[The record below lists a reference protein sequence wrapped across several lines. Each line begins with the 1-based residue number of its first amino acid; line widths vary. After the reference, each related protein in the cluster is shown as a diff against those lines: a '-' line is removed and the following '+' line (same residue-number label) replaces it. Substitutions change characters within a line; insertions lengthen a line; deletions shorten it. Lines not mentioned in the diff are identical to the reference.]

1 MNWLMYVNWLAGPL
15 LQITLLIFMVLRK
28 SNKQFPRFFS
38 YILFQTLK
46 SACLFVVYRYFP
58 EESYFDAYWTGN
70 AVSVIFTVVVM
81 DEILRSLFKEYGGIQ
96 ILGTTIFRWSCG
108 LLFLFALLGALS
120 SSEAGGDRLVAAV
133 FSFDRS
139 MRLMQVGLFL
149 ILMLL
154 CRFLRNYSRQ
164 QVFGIAL
171 GFGVFA
177 SVELILVSIV
187 MWYGNGQ
194 AAMISLVKST
204 AYNAVTLL
212 WIGYLK
218 QQPQLVPKLEAVPN
232 ANPFGMALAASAD
245 VPDPD
250 AGFMLRVEQAVD
262 RLGSQ
267 RLAETSCKG
276 IPDRQPQTQSGRGQ
290 LNLIPTSA
298 RTMKSTADQL
308 RTEANWP
315 PREGQIISFTSST
328 GSETTVLKEV
338 RWGLVWRDFI
348 LEDGRVIPEH
358 RISGCPQPQAW
369 RKINEVTDSEREECE
384 ERLLSM
390 ARAGMDPHEREQS
403 FWAELNQYLAYT
415 YLRFKPAEC
424 KLQDAER

>member
-1 MNWLMYVNWLAGPL
+1 V
-15 LQITLLIFMVLRK
+15 
-28 SNKQFPRFFS
+28 FPRFFS

-58 EESYFDAYWTGN
+58 ESYFDAYWTGN
-70 AVSVIFTVVVM
+70 AVSVIFAVAVM

-108 LLFLFALLGALS
+108 LFFLLAILGALS
-120 SSEAGGDRLVAAV
+120 GSEAGGDRVVAAV

-149 ILMLL
+149 VLMLL

-194 AAMISLVKST
+194 AAIISLVKST

-218 QQPQLVPKLEAVPN
+218 QQPQLVPKVEAATN
-232 ANPFGMALAASAD
+232 ANTLGMALATSAA
-245 VPDPD
+245 VSDPD

-262 RLGSQ
+262 RVLSRSDWPRPIAKGS
-267 RLAETSCKG
+267 RIVSRKPNPE
-276 IPDRQPQTQSGRGQ
+276 
-290 LNLIPTSA
+290 
-298 RTMKSTADQL
+298 
-308 RTEANWP
+308 
-315 PREGQIISFTSST
+315 
-328 GSETTVLKEV
+328 
-338 RWGLVWRDFI
+338 
-348 LEDGRVIPEH
+348 ED
-358 RISGCPQPQAW
+358 
-369 RKINEVTDSEREECE
+369 N
-384 ERLLSM
+384 
-390 ARAGMDPHEREQS
+390 
-403 FWAELNQYLAYT
+403 
-415 YLRFKPAEC
+415 
-424 KLQDAER
+424 